1 MARMLAGA
9 RTVPAFADLA
19 DAAEEGAAI
28 VIDVTMAE
36 VEAVTSRLVPDET
49 IRAAVLA
56 RLAERSDLV
65 PWTRPFRF
73 ADDRERSV
81 HTLAMASARTW
92 EHMPDLASA
101 STWETWKT
109 TAKAWE
115 GKDPDKAIG
124 DDLTFY
130 MSWGQSQ
137 GAIDA
142 LIPPADRDDVAAVIE
157 RSPGPPAAPHT
168 PMEPSGPWGPL
179 ADGWHWKPAPQGTA
193 RLVAW
198 FFLQETTPHR
208 LAEHA
213 TRAILDKVDNAP
225 ELASR
230 TLAREVEDHLE
241 RWGTEAEAVE
251 ARAVEAAPEADR
263 DFDAIRAAMRE
274 KATEGVCGGSPS
286 PPPPHPTFA
295 TGEDLDEALAGFLER
310 IGNNGRAIANEKV
323 RKGGKGRTPEQK
335 AARWAPGAEPLR
347 VARLLARAL
356 WFDVVAP
363 RLQRQASR
371 TDAPGMSMTALTSL
385 MGMSRRGAQKEL
397 FHDAAVI
404 LDDKRRRVGSLR
416 TVVEVD
422 ARHVNLADLN
432 RLTTQRLIR
441 WALHRGWDQ
450 KWVCDS
456 PDPTRI
462 VVDGGYPALAL
473 ELGMKGKKAADELK
487 GAVATLQSVFLQGP
501 KGEGQVFAAW
511 HHKASG
517 QRRARLEMTLLGPFA
532 PDYIARELAEHRNV
546 NDKSVVP
553 VPLPAHLPPLVGRER
568 DHGSQAILQLLA
580 LRELRLRATE
590 LAADGAVDI
599 SARRW
604 EDLRDEA
611 GVPRATLAD
620 VLEAYPLGDGIRP
633 AFMLQRDGRWD
644 LAPDYS
650 QERAAIVAAGEAM
663 QKGKRGGEQAAANR
677 RAGRAKPKTTRRA
690 AK

>member
-1 MARMLAGA
+1 MTDLRSHLEARLARM
-9 RTVPAFADLA
+9 VA
-19 DAAEEGAAI
+19 DARAIDMADMADTAEEGAAI
-28 VIDVTMAE
+28 VINATMAE
-36 VEAVTSRLVPDET
+36 VEAIASRLVPDET
-49 IRAAVLA
+49 IRAAVMV

-65 PWTRPFRF
+65 PWTRPWRF
-73 ADDRERSV
+73 TDDKEETA
-81 HTLAMASARTW
+81 HTVMLALVLALVPGPNGPIAWRDLSL
-92 EHMPDLASA
+92 DDLSKDDGLASYV
-101 STWETWKT
+101 
-109 TAKAWE
+109 AWSRFQ
-115 GKDPDKAIG
+115 A
-124 DDLTFY
+124 
-130 MSWGQSQ
+130 
-137 GAIDA
+137 AIDA
-142 LIPPADRDDVAAVIE
+142 VIPPADRDAVADVIA
-157 RSPGPPAAPHT
+157 RHPGPPAASYT
-168 PMEPSGPWGPL
+168 PMQPSGPSSGPL
-179 ADGWHWKPAPQGTA
+179 ADDWHWQPVPQGTA

-213 TRAILDKVDNAP
+213 ARAILAKVDNAP
-225 ELASR
+225 ALAPR

-241 RWGTEAEAVE
+241 KWTAEAEAVE
-251 ARAVEAAPEADR
+251 ARAIETAPEADR

-286 PPPPHPTFA
+286 PSPPHPTFA
-295 TGEDLDEALAGFLER
+295 TGEALDEALAGFLER
-310 IGNNGRAIANEKV
+310 IGEAGRGLGSEV
-323 RKGGKGRTPEQK
+323 RQNSKARTPDAN
-335 AARWAPGAEPLR
+335 AAMWAPGEKPLR
-347 VARLLARAL
+347 VPRLLAKAL

-397 FHDAAVI
+397 FDDAAVI

-416 TVVEVD
+416 TIVEVD
-422 ARHVNLADLN
+422 SRHVNLADLN

-450 KWVCDS
+450 KWVSDS

-604 EDLRDEA
+604 EGLRDEA
-611 GVPRATLAD
+611 GVPRATLAG

-644 LAPDYS
+644 LAPDYR

-677 RAGRAKPKTTRRA
+677 RAGRAKPKATRHP